1 MYRNR
6 GGHLLQNEDIITR
19 ILLAARIRPSDTVLE
34 MGPGTGNMS
43 VKLSELANRV
53 VAMEVNEGLAKE
65 VERRAEM
72 KGASN
77 MEVVTGDFKR
87 LALPRFDVVIANLP

>member
-1 MYRNR
+1 MNLC
-6 GGHLLQNEDIITR
+6 HLQ
-19 ILLAARIRPSDTVLE
+19 AARIRPSDTVLE

-72 KGASN
+72 K
-77 MEVVTGDFKR
+77 
-87 LALPRFDVVIANLP
+87 LAYQFS